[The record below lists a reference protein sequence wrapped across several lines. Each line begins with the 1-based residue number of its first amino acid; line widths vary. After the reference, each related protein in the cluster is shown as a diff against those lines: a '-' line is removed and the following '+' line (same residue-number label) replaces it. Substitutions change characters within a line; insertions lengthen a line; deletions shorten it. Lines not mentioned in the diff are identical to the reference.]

1 MTRTLDTL
9 SLLACFLIAGFVLN
23 ESSLLLENSGSFDA
37 ALRIPSATHSEFF
50 DQAMSLAHRA
60 VFTVVDLL
68 PNNLTAHSSGGLS
81 TVPSL

>member
-9 SLLACFLIAGFVLN
+9 SLFACFLIAVFVLN
-23 ESSLLLENSGSFDA
+23 ESSLLLENAGSIDA
-37 ALRIPSATHSEFF
+37 ALRIPSAAHPEFF
-50 DQAMSLAHRA
+50 GQAMSLAHRA

-68 PNNLTAHSSGGLS
+68 PNTLTAHSSGGLS